1 MLPTDFDRSTS
12 NDVRVEVLNILRMLG
27 PTIGTGA
34 RVAHYKHAPHH
45 VRYRAEIDL
54 LIRHHHHHHH
64 HLFV

>member
-1 MLPTDFDRSTS
+1 M
-12 NDVRVEVLNILRMLG
+12 RVEVLNILRMLG

-64 HLFV
+64 LFV